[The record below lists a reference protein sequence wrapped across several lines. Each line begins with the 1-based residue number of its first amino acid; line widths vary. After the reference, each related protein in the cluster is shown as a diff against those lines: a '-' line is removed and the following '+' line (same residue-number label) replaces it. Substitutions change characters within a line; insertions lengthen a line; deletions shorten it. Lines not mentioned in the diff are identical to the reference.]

1 MRSVADEFRAESRAD
16 MARRSPAER
25 VQLALAL
32 GDADVTLLC
41 AARGISQDEAAQVIR
56 RSRQH
61 GRRRSISSQGARP

>member
-1 MRSVADEFRAESRAD
+1 MHSVADELRAESREA

-25 VQLALAL
+25 VRLALAL
-32 GDADVTLLC
+32 GDSDVTLLC
-41 AARGISQDEAAQVIR
+41 AARGISQDDAVQVIR